1 MRRLLIA
8 TTNLGKQLEF
18 RRLLAD
24 LPAEVVT
31 PQEIGVELEVEE
43 PFDTYAE
50 NATAKAVA
58 YAEATSLLTL
68 ADDSGIEVAALGWG
82 PGVRSAR
89 WGQGRNA
96 ERVLEALGETEDR
109 RARMVCALAI
119 GHIQDDQVRVHVV
132 HGEVQGTIAHEPRGA
147 GGFGYDPV
155 FLLPSGVTTAEL
167 SDAEKDRVS
176 HRGRAM
182 IAARDALVDLLV
194 ATP

>member
-31 PQEIGVELEVEE
+31 PQEIGVELEIEE
-43 PFDTYAE
+43 PFDTYEE
-50 NATAKAVA
+50 NARAKAVA

-96 ERVLEALGETEDR
+96 ERILEALGETKDR
-109 RARMVCALAI
+109 RARMVCALVIAHVED
-119 GHIQDDQVRVHVV
+119 GQLRMHAVRGDV
-132 HGEVQGTIAHEPRGA
+132 EGTIARTPRGA

-167 SDAEKDRVS
+167 RDAEKDRVS

-182 IAARDALVDLLV
+182 IAARGALLDLLV
-194 ATP
+194 ARP